1 MAKVDD
7 RVFISGQIGLI
18 PSSLTLPS
26 PPSLGLETALAC
38 QHAERISKSV
48 REATGD
54 WGGHAQLIVYWHSNV
69 VHAMQARRV
78 LLDLVR
84 LFCLPNVVCAQFY
97 YQKPSQDEFACT
109 LFIVVKELPKS
120 AMIEK
125 QVVMHTGRIYKVD
138 PDDGTI
144 CVESRRSVFSE
155 GEALLSSRPF
165 EQS

>member
-1 MAKVDD
+1 M
-7 RVFISGQIGLI
+7 S
-18 PSSLTLPS
+18 
-26 PPSLGLETALAC
+26 
-38 QHAERISKSV
+38 
-48 REATGD
+48 
-54 WGGHAQLIVYWHSNV
+54 
-69 VHAMQARRV
+69 
-78 LLDLVR
+78 
-84 LFCLPNVVCAQFY
+84 Y